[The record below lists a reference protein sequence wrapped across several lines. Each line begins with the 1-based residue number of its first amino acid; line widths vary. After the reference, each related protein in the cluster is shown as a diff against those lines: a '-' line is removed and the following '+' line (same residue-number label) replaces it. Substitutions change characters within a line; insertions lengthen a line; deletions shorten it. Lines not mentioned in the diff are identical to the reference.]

1 MLGIVYSCCCLGMNS
16 HLVRVEV
23 DVSPGLPS
31 FTIVGLPDTA
41 VRESTERVRSA
52 IKNSGLE
59 FPMKRITVNLA
70 PADLRK
76 EGSLFDLPIAVGV
89 LAATEQVPKENVGNY
104 IFVGE
109 LSLDGSIC
117 SVPGIILMASSI
129 AKDNYNCRKLVIP
142 LCNLEEALLVE
153 EGISVFGSANLSDVV
168 GFLRGEKKLHEGI
181 SGITGEEIGA
191 LLGSSPSDEY
201 PDFSDVK
208 GQEKAK
214 RALEIAAAG
223 GHNVLLIGPPG
234 SGKTMLA
241 RRLPSIMPPLS
252 WEEALEVT
260 KIYSIA
266 GLLSKDNP
274 LINARPFRAPH
285 HTASAVSIIGGGR
298 IPRPGEVSLASHGI
312 LFLDELPEFS
322 RDVLEALRQ
331 PLEERV
337 VTVSRAAGSYDFPA
351 EFTFV
356 GAMNPCPCGFWGDP
370 KRKCT
375 CTPYQA
381 QKYRNRISG
390 PILDRIDLHIE
401 VPRIELE
408 EIVQEKQG
416 EPSAEIRKR
425 VIMAREFQ
433 MARFK
438 NEGISKNSDMDSKQ
452 IKKYCKLSKECRGL
466 LYNIFQKLNLSMRSF
481 DRLLKVARTIADL
494 EASEEIKTEHI
505 AEAVQ
510 YRFLDRPLTSE
521 V

>member
-1 MLGIVYSCCCLGMNS
+1 MSS
-16 HLVRVEV
+16 HSVRVEV

-52 IKNSGLE
+52 IRNAGFE
-59 FPMKRITVNLA
+59 FPLKRITVNLA
-70 PADLRK
+70 PADLKK

-89 LAATEQVPKENVGNY
+89 LAATEQIPKEKLEEY

-129 AKDNYNCRKLVIP
+129 AKDNYNKRKLVIP

-153 EGISVFGSANLSDVV
+153 GISVFGSANLSEVIS
-168 GFLRGEKKLHEGI
+168 FLRDEKRLNEGI
-181 SGITGEEIGA
+181 SGISREKMDA
-191 LLGSSPSDEY
+191 LLGNPPENKY

-266 GLLSKDNP
+266 GLLPKGNP
-274 LINARPFRAPH
+274 LINTRPFRAPH

-298 IPRPGEVSLASHGI
+298 IPKPGEISLASHGI

-331 PLEERV
+331 PLEEKI
-337 VTVSRAAGSYDFPA
+337 VTVSRAAGSYVFPA

-356 GAMNPCPCGFWGDP
+356 GAMNPCRCS
-370 KRKCT
+370 
-375 CTPYQA
+375 Q
-381 QKYRNRISG
+381 
-390 PILDRIDLHIE
+390 H
-401 VPRIELE
+401 
-408 EIVQEKQG
+408 
-416 EPSAEIRKR
+416 
-425 VIMAREFQ
+425 
-433 MARFK
+433 
-438 NEGISKNSDMDSKQ
+438 
-452 IKKYCKLSKECRGL
+452 
-466 LYNIFQKLNLSMRSF
+466 
-481 DRLLKVARTIADL
+481 
-494 EASEEIKTEHI
+494 H
-505 AEAVQ
+505 
-510 YRFLDRPLTSE
+510 
-521 V
+521 